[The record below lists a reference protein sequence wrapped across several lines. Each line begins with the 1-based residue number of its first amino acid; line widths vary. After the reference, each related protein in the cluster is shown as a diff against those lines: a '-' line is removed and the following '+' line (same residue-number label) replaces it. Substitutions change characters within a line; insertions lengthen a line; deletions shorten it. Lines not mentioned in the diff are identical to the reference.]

1 MSLFDYV
8 SLGLASVVVALTMM
22 SEIRDMNIGQ
32 MMTLQMIERDRNRR
46 ARKPDAT
53 PAELGLEL
61 GADNLPWRYALG
73 ALNFVRRYCILP
85 DVALTCVLMVTR
97 YGGDSVSIMLNTLAA
112 LFMLE
117 LDNLAFDYGLTSE
130 VKSQVEAVFKVQMG
144 AEQAKL
150 LRTSRRWHVIALT
163 LFFIVMINVLPFL
176 KTVWDRLR
184 ACNLVLIGIIAV
196 GESIELAFRW
206 RRRTSIANAQ
216 RVAFFAVKVSIM
228 VIYKWWLPSITFLV
242 AAQLPFV
249 LG

>member
-130 VKSQVEAVFKVQMG
+130 V
-144 AEQAKL
+144 
-150 LRTSRRWHVIALT
+150 
-163 LFFIVMINVLPFL
+163 
-176 KTVWDRLR
+176 
-184 ACNLVLIGIIAV
+184 
-196 GESIELAFRW
+196 
-206 RRRTSIANAQ
+206 
-216 RVAFFAVKVSIM
+216 
-228 VIYKWWLPSITFLV
+228 
-242 AAQLPFV
+242 
-249 LG
+249 